1 MRKELI
7 RSGETSANYNPVV
20 IENILP
26 QIDCGKF
33 PVKVIEGEVFVVQAD
48 IFSNGNAS
56 LAARIVYK
64 HENEE
69 NWNQAYLKPVGNDR
83 WEGQFWISKTGA
95 YRYFIKAWTDPIATW
110 QAEVSRRVHQYVSVN
125 DMLPE
130 GLLLLENMLKQAS
143 KDDKSLIK
151 EAIRLFKD
159 AKRADEA
166 AQLAISFRFTEWLNR
181 YPNTD
186 LSTESP
192 ELFVLAYRKKLAF
205 SSWYTMFPR
214 SAGDK
219 EGRHGTFQDVAKLL
233 PRIADMGFDVLH
245 FPPIHPIGLE
255 NRKGKNGAKK
265 IDKKDPGS
273 PFSIGNLSGGHEVI
287 HPELGSEED
296 FKKLIKEADAFGI
309 EIALDLALQ
318 FSPDHPW
325 VIQYPDW
332 FERQNEDPIASPAAT
347 TVVPADFSRLKIHTD
362 NWEPAKKAVND
373 IVLLWAEWGVRT
385 IRVIQPD
392 LQPFD
397 WWKQIIDEA
406 RKVCPEMIFYA
417 GTVTR
422 PKVMNYLAKS
432 GFALSDAYFMWRN
445 SRYEL
450 EQYIN
455 ELAYSEQKDFFKPIF
470 RVNTPDI
477 NPYNLQSGH
486 EPQQLIRFFLAATLS
501 GSYGIYG
508 PVFEQ
513 LVYEAF
519 PGKEEYWNAE
529 KYELKHWDWEKE
541 TKITYLIRM
550 INKLRKENPALQ
562 QTGKIQVCSVQ
573 NDQIMAYLKTHY
585 EGNTILCVVNL
596 DAYHRQSGMVR
607 VPLDRINKNYDEMY
621 IAHDLITDA
630 KYEWKGEWNYVEL
643 DPHILPF
650 HLLRIG
656 EYRGVY
662 Q

>member
-7 RSGETSANYNPVV
+7 TSGETGTNYNPVV

-33 PVKVIEGEVFVVQAD
+33 PVKVIEGEVFVIQAD
-48 IFSNGNAS
+48 IFSNGNAN
-56 LAARIVYK
+56 LAAWIVYK

-69 NWNQAYLKPVGNDR
+69 NWDRTYLKPIGNDR
-83 WEGQFWISKTGA
+83 WEGQFLINKTGE

-110 QAEVSRRVHQYVSVN
+110 QAEISRRVHQYISIN

-159 AKRADEA
+159 TKRAEEA
-166 AQLAISFRFTEWLNR
+166 AQLATSFRFTEWLNR
-181 YPNTD
+181 YPDTD

-205 SSWYTMFPR
+205 SAWYTMFPR
-214 SAGDK
+214 AAGDK
-219 EGRHGTFQDVAKLL
+219 EGRHGTFQDVEKLL

-245 FPPIHPIGLE
+245 FPPIHPIGLT

-265 IDKKDPGS
+265 FDRKDPGS
-273 PFSIGNLSGGHEVI
+273 PFAVGDLSGGHEAI
-287 HPELGSEED
+287 HPELGAETD
-296 FKKLIKEADAFGI
+296 FKKLIKEADDLGI

-325 VIQYPDW
+325 VSQYPDW
-332 FERQNEDPIASPAAT
+332 FDKQNGEATVSPAVLSPAA
-347 TVVPADFSRLKIHTD
+347 DFNQLKVHKG
-362 NWEPAKKAVND
+362 NWGAAKNAVQD
-373 IVLLWAEWGVRT
+373 IVLLWAAWGVRV
-385 IRVIQPD
+385 IRIVQPD
-392 LQPFD
+392 LHPFD
-397 WWKQIIDEA
+397 WWQQIIEET
-406 RKVCPEMIFYA
+406 RKVHPEIIFYA

-422 PKVMNYLAKS
+422 PNVMNYLAKS
-432 GFALSDAYFMWRN
+432 GFALSDSYFMWRN

-455 ELAYSEQKDFFKPIF
+455 ELAYSEQKDFFKAIF

-562 QTGKIQVCSVQ
+562 QTQSIQVCGVQ

-585 EGNTILCVVNL
+585 DGNKILCVVNL
-596 DAYHRQSGMVR
+596 DAYHRQAGMVR
-607 VPLDRINKNYDEMY
+607 VPLDLISKNHDEMY

>member
-7 RSGETSANYNPVV
+7 KSGEALLNYNPVV

-26 QIDCGKF
+26 QIDCGRF

-56 LAARIVYK
+56 LAARIIYK

-69 NWNQAYLKPVGNDR
+69 NWNQTYLKPIGNDR
-83 WEGQFWISKTGA
+83 WEGQFWINKTGE

-110 QAEVSRRVHQYVSVN
+110 QAEVSRRVHQYISVS

-130 GLLLLENMLKQAS
+130 GLVLLENMLKQAS

-159 AKRADEA
+159 AKRAEEA

-181 YPNTD
+181 YPDTD
-186 LSTESP
+186 LSTKSL
-192 ELFVLAYRKKLAF
+192 ELLVLAYRKKVEF
-205 SSWYTMFPR
+205 NTWYTMFPR
-214 SAGDK
+214 SGGDK
-219 EGRHGTFQDVAKLL
+219 EGRHGTFQDVEKLL
-233 PRIADMGFDVLH
+233 PRIADMGFDVLN
-245 FPPIHPIGLE
+245 FPPIHPIGLT

-265 IDKKDPGS
+265 FDRKDPGS
-273 PFSIGNLSGGHEVI
+273 PFAVGDLSGGHDTI
-287 HPELGSEED
+287 HSELGSEAD
-296 FKKLIKEADAFGI
+296 FKKLIKEADKLGV

-325 VIQYPDW
+325 VSQYPDW
-332 FERQNEDPIASPAAT
+332 FDKQNDEATVSSAILPA
-347 TVVPADFSRLKIHTD
+347 PLDFSQLKVD
-362 NWEPAKKAVND
+362 QGNWLAAKNAVLD
-373 IVLLWAEWGVRT
+373 IVRLWATWGVRV
-385 IRVIQPD
+385 IRVVQPD
-392 LQPFD
+392 LHPFD
-397 WWKQIIDEA
+397 WWQQIIEET
-406 RKVCPEMIFYA
+406 RKVYPEIIFYA

-422 PKVMNYLAKS
+422 PNVMNYLAKS
-432 GFALSDAYFMWRN
+432 GFALSDSYFMWRN

-455 ELAYSEQKDFFKPIF
+455 ELAYSGQKDFFKPIF

-519 PGKEEYWNAE
+519 PGKEEYWNTE

-550 INKLRKENPALQ
+550 INRFRKENTALQ
-562 QTGKIQVCSVQ
+562 QTRSIQVCAVQ
-573 NDQIMAYLKTHY
+573 NDQIMAYLKTHDD
-585 EGNTILCVVNL
+585 GNKILCVVNL
-596 DAYHRQSGMVR
+596 DAYHRQAGMVR
-607 VPLDRINKNYDEMY
+607 VPLDLINKNHDEMY

-656 EYRGVY
+656 EYSGVY